1 MEQTS
6 KHIGRLAVVGVVVL
20 LVAAILSTSISYAW
34 GGSTKRQPPSP
45 TPEEIAKSHA
55 RKAQQEC
62 ERSIDTHLE
71 KLDEFFADCKNNTP
85 AFAKTAL
92 GWRSKWNFVRD
103 YVPFSSGNNHRQF
116 LEKKFAEQ
124 VFTPQQLE
132 DALDQVVKDYI
143 ETVGRIERQMLR
155 DLRAEA
161 ARLPAANPI
170 SRLSEQQLQQ
180 LYDQLLAE
188 VVRASGNQAIN
199 DAVREGIEKL
209 ADSEIDKIR
218 KCIGRKL
225 VEAVAFRFG
234 RKAGMLGAGAAAAPW
249 SMGSSLAA
257 SLVLDELV
265 EYVFSWI
272 ADPRK
277 QLANEINQKLDE
289 MRDIL
294 TDGSSES
301 PGLRDQLR
309 EFARERATLREQA
322 VIKLLQSTPPAK
334 R

>member
-1 MEQTS
+1 MKQPL
-6 KHIGRLAVVGVVVL
+6 KYVGRLAVVGVVVL
-20 LVAAILSTSISYAW
+20 LVAVILSSSSSYAW

-92 GWRSKWNFVRD
+92 GWRSKWNFLRD

-132 DALDQVVKDYI
+132 DTIDQVVRDYI

-188 VVRASGNQAIN
+188 VVRASGNQAIKG
-199 DAVREGIEKL
+199 VVWEGIEKL
-209 ADSEIDKIR
+209 AGDKIR
-218 KCIGRKL
+218 NRIGRTL

-265 EYVFSWI
+265 GYVFSRI

-309 EFARERATLREQA
+309 EFARERAALREQA

>member
-6 KHIGRLAVVGVVVL
+6 KQIGRLAVVGVVVL
-20 LVAAILSTSISYAW
+20 LVAAILSSVGCAPE
-34 GGSTKRQPPSP
+34 GSAKLQPPRL
-45 TPEEIAKSHA
+45 TLEEIIKWLLQ
-55 RKAQQEC
+55 KASKEC

-71 KLDEFFADCKNNTP
+71 KLDQFFANCKKKTP
-85 AFAKTAL
+85 AFAETAL
-92 GWRSKWNFVRD
+92 GWRSKWNLLWD

-116 LEKKFAEQ
+116 LEKKFAEH
-124 VFTPQQLE
+124 VFTPRQLE
-132 DALDQVVKDYI
+132 DAIDQVVKDYI

-155 DLRAEA
+155 DLQAEA

-188 VVRASGNQAIN
+188 VVRASGNQAIKG
-199 DAVREGIEKL
+199 VVWEGIEKL
-209 ADSEIDKIR
+209 AGDKISNR
-218 KCIGRKL
+218 IGRTL
-225 VEAVAFRFG
+225 ATSVALRLG
-234 RKAGMLGAGAAAAPW
+234 RR
-249 SMGSSLAA
+249 A
-257 SLVLDELV
+257 SLVSSGVAGLVVDQLV

-272 ADPRK
+272 ADP
-277 QLANEINQKLDE
+277 QSELANEINQKLDE
-289 MRDIL
+289 MNRIL
-294 TDGSSES
+294 VNGSSES

-309 EFARERATLREQA
+309 EFARERAALREQA